1 LSKSVLILNPRP
13 PTYVD
18 EQLTHLLEVFCTD
31 RAIRHVHSGN
41 SAFHKPIS
49 AVERAKPGR
58 VDSTRGDVMRSYLR
72 LESIGRNVR
81 ALALF
86 WLLSFGFVQ
95 FGLHQLGGWPATE
108 IGQMLGCAA
117 GVAIQ
122 LRARLAAYFV
132 AAMVA
137 FSASELI
144 VHLYF
149 GIRAAQGAPTH
160 FAGMGAALLSIALGA
175 SIART
180 NAGKIAV

>member
-1 LSKSVLILNPRP
+1 MPRAVVAWIGSQEFRQFCLSQN
-13 PTYVD
+13 
-18 EQLTHLLEVFCTD
+18 H
-31 RAIRHVHSGN
+31 
-41 SAFHKPIS
+41 S

-58 VDSTRGDVMRSYLR
+58 VDSMRGDKLRGYLR
-72 LESIGRNVR
+72 LESIGRNVL

-95 FGLHQLGGWPATE
+95 YGLHQLGGWPATE

-117 GVAIQ
+117 GVGVAIQ

-149 GIRAAQGAPTH
+149 GIGAAQGAPTH
-160 FAGMGAALLSIALGA
+160 FAGMGAALLSIGLGA

-180 NAGKIAV
+180 NAGKIPV

>member
-1 LSKSVLILNPRP
+1 
-13 PTYVD
+13 
-18 EQLTHLLEVFCTD
+18 
-31 RAIRHVHSGN
+31 
-41 SAFHKPIS
+41 
-49 AVERAKPGR
+49 
-58 VDSTRGDVMRSYLR
+58 M
-72 LESIGRNVR
+72 LESVARNVL
-81 ALALF
+81 AFALF

-108 IGQMLGCAA
+108 IGQMLGSAA
-117 GVAIQ
+117 GVAVAVQ

-180 NAGKIAV
+180 NAGKIAGFATPIAGRQRRGGDQPTNEGVSPRCDGTNVTS